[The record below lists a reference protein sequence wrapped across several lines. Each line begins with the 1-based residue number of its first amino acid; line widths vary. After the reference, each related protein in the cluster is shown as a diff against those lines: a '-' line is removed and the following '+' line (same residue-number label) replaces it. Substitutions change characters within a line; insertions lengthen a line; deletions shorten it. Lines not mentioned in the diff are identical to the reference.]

1 MRYADVDALYQL
13 VQKQVTICKN
23 ATEACHD
30 AEAIII
36 ATDWDEFAQLD
47 WPSLYS
53 NMKKPAFVFDGR
65 GIVDAKYLRSIG
77 FKVHS
82 VGQGPEVVDPVW
94 A

>member
-1 MRYADVDALYQL
+1 MK
-13 VQKQVTICKN
+13 KQVTVCKN
-23 ATEACHD
+23 AVEACTD

-36 ATDWDEFAQLD
+36 ATEWDEFKQLD
-47 WPSLYS
+47 WVSLYA

-65 GIVDAKYLRSIG
+65 GVIDAATLRKIG